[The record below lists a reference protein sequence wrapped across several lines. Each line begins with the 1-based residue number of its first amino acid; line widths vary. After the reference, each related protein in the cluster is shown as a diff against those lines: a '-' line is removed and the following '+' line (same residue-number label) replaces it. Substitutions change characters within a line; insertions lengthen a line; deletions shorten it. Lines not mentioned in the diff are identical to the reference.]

1 MTFKTNCE
9 IVKGGVDTV
18 PLVNIVFLLLV
29 FLMLTSP
36 YVLQP
41 GIGVVALPTF
51 KAPTA
56 SSFQGIVVTVTRDNL
71 LFFNNQVITMDKLGQ
86 ALRETAQKTR
96 GQELIIKADGQVSYG
111 TIVQIESIAL
121 EAGIPAINQATGP
134 PISSQLSPR

>member
-1 MTFKTNCE
+1 MTFKTHAE

-41 GIGVVALPTF
+41 GIGVVALPTTR
-51 KAPTA
+51 AATA
-56 SSFQGIVVTVTRDNL
+56 TSFQGIVVTVTRDNL
-71 LFFNNQVITMDKLGQ
+71 LFFNNQVITLDSLRQ
-86 ALRETAQKTR
+86 ALREAAQKTR

-111 TIVQIESIAL
+111 TIVQIENIAM
-121 EAGIPAINQATGP
+121 EAGITAINQATRP
-134 PISSQLSPR
+134 EISGQSSSR